1 MFFFAL
7 YLVGQQA
14 GLGWPYYIGLIA
26 AAGLAV
32 YQQVLIFE
40 RKPAACFRAF
50 LNNNWLGLVIFAGI
64 VMDYLVE

>member
-1 MFFFAL
+1 
-7 YLVGQQA
+7 VGQQA
-14 GLGWPYYIGLIA
+14 GMGWPYYSGLIA
-26 AAGLAV
+26 AAVLAV

-40 RKPAACFRAF
+40 RKPASCFRAF